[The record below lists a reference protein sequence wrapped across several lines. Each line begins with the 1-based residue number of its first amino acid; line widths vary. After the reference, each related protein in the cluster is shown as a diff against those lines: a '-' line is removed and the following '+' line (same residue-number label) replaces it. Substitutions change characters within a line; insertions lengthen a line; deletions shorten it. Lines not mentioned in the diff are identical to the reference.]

1 MNPEN
6 NIEDQN
12 IGLQAESEKP
22 PYIII
27 EARDAGLPED
37 LDIRHYP
44 ETNPNYEF
52 LRFQI
57 GKMGTRPETRPVFGE
72 KNTVIGEQRTGKIT
86 SIYVLMAWGSSLK
99 NAKEMFFANRKEIQK

>member
-27 EARDAGLPED
+27 KARDAGLPED

-44 ETNPNYEF
+44 ETNLKNEF

-57 GKMGTRPETRPVFGE
+57 GKMGTRPEMRPVFGE

-86 SIYVLMAWGSSLK
+86 SIYVLMAWGSSLE